1 MQSKFFLCETY
12 RRPKSQRQ
20 MDQNRGKRA
29 HFEARG
35 RDKFCCVD
43 LIGGSWRSWIYKT
56 PINPHT
62 LNSASFRQECN
73 TTKSSQILWEE
84 KRFVILLLCSKVV
97 ILNLRILHIYLNLS
111 NAAYPFTINSIL
123 NCSRCQEH
131 LKHVSFAN
139 NRAGSVCT
147 CSQIAI
153 WTNNNTL

>member
-111 NAAYPFTINSIL
+111 NICSLSLYHKLYPQLLPMPRASKACQFRKQQSRLGLYVQPDSNL
-123 NCSRCQEH
+123 N
-131 LKHVSFAN
+131 
-139 NRAGSVCT
+139 
-147 CSQIAI
+147 
-153 WTNNNTL
+153 